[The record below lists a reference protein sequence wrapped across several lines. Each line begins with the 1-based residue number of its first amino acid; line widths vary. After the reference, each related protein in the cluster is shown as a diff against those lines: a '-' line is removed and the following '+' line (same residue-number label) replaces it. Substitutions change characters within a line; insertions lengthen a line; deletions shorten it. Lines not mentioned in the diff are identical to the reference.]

1 MKGSSFVTITGVTV
15 ITAMKTQMGFG
26 SIMRTHM

>member
-26 SIMRTHM
+26 FTHM